1 LPRVGSDPRATSS
14 WDGSRWPRAAKR
26 RSIPNNNNHV
36 REDTMTYLGSN
47 TSCFCSACN
56 SSTAPSRRQFLCTTA
71 AGAVVSS
78 AVSAV
83 GGAITG
89 TARAQPAAAGRPIV
103 IKGGCVLTLDR
114 AVGDFER
121 ADVLVERGK
130 ISAVAPSIDAPDA
143 EVIDAAHMI
152 VMPGLVDTHRHM
164 WQGILRNVLPDG
176 SLDDYIA
183 VVQKVFGAKYA
194 PDDVY
199 AGDYFSALGAIDSG
213 VTCILDWSH
222 IHNTPEHTDA
232 AVKALGDSGVRAVF
246 GYGNAQTADGRWWEA
261 KGAKYPDDIARL
273 RKQYFSSDDQLVTLA
288 MAAPSGSPEQIL
300 PTFKAARD
308 AGARITIHVGVGERG
323 RVGLLEKLNAEGALK
338 SDTTYI
344 HCCTLNDTEWKLIR
358 DTGGTVSIASYV
370 ETLMGHGN
378 PPIQKAIDTGIRPS
392 LSVDVETSVPND
404 FFAQMRT
411 VFSLQKN
418 EVWARRLAGDKNPPK
433 FLTGREVLEFAT
445 IEGARANG
453 LERKTGTLTP
463 GKDADIILLRTDRLN
478 VMPMNNAVGA
488 VVTSMGPQNVDTVL
502 IAGKVMKRNGQL
514 VGLDLSRL
522 DRMASE
528 ARDRL
533 YANAGVK
540 NARI

>member
-1 LPRVGSDPRATSS
+1 MTHRRNFDGISSCACRACQSS
-14 WDGSRWPRAAKR
+14 G
-26 RSIPNNNNHV
+26 
-36 REDTMTYLGSN
+36 EL
-47 TSCFCSACN
+47 
-56 SSTAPSRRQFLCTTA
+56 SRRQFLCTSAATAVAASTA
-71 AGAVVSS
+71 AGTI
-78 AVSAV
+78 
-83 GGAITG
+83 GGA
-89 TARAQPAAAGRPIV
+89 ARAQQAGSAGAPGRPIL

-114 AVGDFER
+114 SLGDFEQ
-121 ADVLVERGK
+121 ADVLIERGK
-130 ISAVAPSIDAPDA
+130 ISAVRANISAANA
-143 EVIDAAHMI
+143 EVVDAARMI
-152 VMPGLVDTHRHM
+152 VMPGFVDTHRHM
-164 WQGILRNVLPDG
+164 WQGILRNALPDG

-183 VVQKVFGAKYA
+183 LVQKTFGANYT

-222 IHNTPEHTDA
+222 IHNTPSHTDA
-232 AVKALGDSGVRAVF
+232 AIKALMDSGVRAVF
-246 GYGNAQTADGRWWEA
+246 AYGNAQTADGRWWEA
-261 KGAKYPDDIARL
+261 KGSKYPDDIARL
-273 RKQYFSSDDQLVTLA
+273 RKQYFSSEDQLVTLY

-308 AGARITIHVGVGERG
+308 VGARITIHVGVGERG
-323 RVGLLEKLNAEGALK
+323 RVGLLEKLNAEGGLK

-358 DTGGTVSIASYV
+358 DTGGTISIAGYV

-418 EVWARRLAGDKNPPK
+418 EVWSRRLAGDKNPPK
-433 FLTGREVLEFAT
+433 FLTVRDVLECAT
-445 IEGARANG
+445 VEGPRADG
-453 LERKTGTLTP
+453 LERKIGTLTP
-463 GKDADIILLRTDRLN
+463 GKEADIILLRTDRLN

-488 VVTSMGPQNVDTVL
+488 VVTSMGAQNVDTVL

-514 VGLDLSRL
+514 VGVDW
-522 DRMASE
+522 
-528 ARDRL
+528 DRL
-533 YANAGVK
+533 IRLGNEAQARNYK
-540 NARI
+540 NANVPNKRV

>member
-1 LPRVGSDPRATSS
+1 MTHARGWDHATHCACGASS
-14 WDGSRWPRAAKR
+14 A
-26 RSIPNNNNHV
+26 
-36 REDTMTYLGSN
+36 TL
-47 TSCFCSACN
+47 
-56 SSTAPSRRQFLCTTA
+56 SRREFLSTGAATA
-71 AGAVVSS
+71 VAASAVV
-78 AVSAV
+78 
-83 GGAITG
+83 GAIG
-89 TARAQPAAAGRPIV
+89 DPARAQQSGGATAPGRPIL

-114 AVGDFER
+114 ALGDFEH
-121 ADVLVERGK
+121 ADVLIERGK
-130 ISAVAPSIDAPDA
+130 VSAVQPNISAPGA
-143 EVIDAAHMI
+143 EVIDASRMI
-152 VMPGLVDTHRHM
+152 AMPGFVDTHRHM

-183 VVQKVFGAKYA
+183 VVQKTFGANYT
-194 PDDVY
+194 PEDVY

-232 AVKALGDSGVRAVF
+232 AVKALADSGVRAVF
-246 GYGNAQTADGRWWEA
+246 GYGNAQTTDGRWWEA
-261 KGAKYPDDIARL
+261 KGSKYPGDIARL
-273 RKQYFSSDDQLVTLA
+273 RRQYFSSDDQLVTLYL
-288 MAAPSGSPEQIL
+288 AAPSGSPEQIL

-308 AGARITIHVGVGERG
+308 VGARITIHVGVGERG
-323 RVGLLEKLNAEGALK
+323 RAGLLEKLNAEGALK

-344 HCCTLNDTEWKLIR
+344 HCCTLNDNEWKLIR
-358 DTGGTVSIASYV
+358 DTGGTISIAGYV

-411 VFSLQKN
+411 IFSLQKN

-433 FLTGREVLEFAT
+433 FLTVREVLEFAT
-445 IEGARANG
+445 VEGARANG
-453 LERKTGTLTP
+453 LDRKIGTLTL

-488 VVTSMGPQNVDTVL
+488 VVTNMGPQNVDTVL

-514 VGLDLSRL
+514 VGVDFERL
-522 DRMASE
+522 NRLGNE

-533 YANAGVK
+533 YANAKVK

>member
-1 LPRVGSDPRATSS
+1 
-14 WDGSRWPRAAKR
+14 
-26 RSIPNNNNHV
+26 
-36 REDTMTYLGSN
+36 M
-47 TSCFCSACN
+47 TSCFCSACTT
-56 SSTAPSRRQFLCTTA
+56 SPALSRRQFLCTSAATA
-71 AGAVVSS
+71 ATASTVTS
-78 AVSAV
+78 AIV
-83 GGAITG
+83 G
-89 TARAQPAAAGRPIV
+89 RANAQQPAAPAPGRAIL
-103 IKGGCVLTLDR
+103 IKGGCVLSLDR
-114 AVGDFER
+114 AVGDFEQ
-121 ADVLVERGK
+121 ADVLVENGK
-130 ISAVAPSIDAPDA
+130 ISALRPNISAPNA
-143 EVIDAAHMI
+143 EVIDAARMI
-152 VMPGLVDTHRHM
+152 VAPGLVDTHRHM

-183 VVQKVFGAKYA
+183 TVQKVFGANYV

-222 IHNTPEHTDA
+222 IHNTPEHSDA
-232 AVKALGDSGVRAVF
+232 AVKALTDSGVRAVF
-246 GYGNAQTADGRWWEA
+246 AYGNAQTADGRWWEA
-261 KGAKYPDDIARL
+261 KGSKFPADIARL
-273 RKQYFSSDDQLVTLA
+273 RKQYFSSDDQLVTLYL
-288 MAAPSGSPEQIL
+288 AAPSGSPEQIL

-308 AGARITIHVGVGERG
+308 VGARITIHVGVGERG
-323 RVGLLEKLNAEGALK
+323 RVGLLEKLNAVGALK

-344 HCCTLNDTEWKLIR
+344 HCCTLNDTEWKLIK

-411 VFSLQKN
+411 IFSLQKKQ
-418 EVWARRLAGDKNPPK
+418 VWEKRLAGDKNPPK
-433 FLTGREVLEFAT
+433 FLTVREVLEFAT

-453 LERKTGTLTP
+453 LERKIGTLTP

-514 VGLDLSRL
+514 VGVDFEKLT
-522 DRMASE
+522 RMGDA
-528 ARDRL
+528 ARDRI
-533 YANAGVK
+533 YAAAKVK
-540 NARI
+540 NTRI

>member
-1 LPRVGSDPRATSS
+1 
-14 WDGSRWPRAAKR
+14 
-26 RSIPNNNNHV
+26 
-36 REDTMTYLGSN
+36 MTHLRGFAGKP
-47 TSCFCSACN
+47 SCSCSACN
-56 SSTAPSRRQFLCTTA
+56 SSPALSRRQFLCTTA
-71 AGAVVSS
+71 ATAVAASTV
-78 AVSAV
+78 AGTV
-83 GGAITG
+83 GG
-89 TARAQPAAAGRPIV
+89 TARAQQPGGATAAGRAIL

-114 AVGDFER
+114 AVGDFEQ
-121 ADVLVERGK
+121 ADVLIEGGK
-130 ISAVAPSIDAPDA
+130 ISAVRPNIAAPAA
-143 EVIDAAHMI
+143 EVIDAARMI
-152 VMPGLVDTHRHM
+152 VMPGFVDTHRHM

-183 VVQKVFGAKYA
+183 VVQKTFGAKYT

-213 VTCILDWSH
+213 VTCVLDWSH

-232 AVKALGDSGVRAVF
+232 AIKALGDSGVRAVF
-246 GYGNAQTADGRWWEA
+246 AYGNAQTVDGRWWEA
-261 KGAKYPDDIARL
+261 KGSKFPDDIARL
-273 RKQYFSSDDQLVTLA
+273 RKQYFSSDDQLLTLYL
-288 MAAPSGSPEQIL
+288 AAPSGTPEAIL

-308 AGARITIHVGVGERG
+308 VGARISIHVGVGERG
-323 RVGLLEKLNAEGALK
+323 RAGLLEKLNAASALK

-358 DTGGTVSIASYV
+358 DTGGTISIAGYV

-378 PPIQKAIDTGIRPS
+378 PPTQKAIDTGIRPS

-411 VFSLQKN
+411 IFSLQKN

-433 FLTGREVLEFAT
+433 FLTVREVLEFAT
-445 IEGARANG
+445 VEGARANG
-453 LERKTGTLTP
+453 LERKVGTLTP
-463 GKDADIILLRTDRLN
+463 GKDADLILLRTDRLN

-514 VGLDLSRL
+514 VGVDFDRL
-522 DRMASE
+522 TRLGNE

-533 YANAGVK
+533 YTNAGVK

>member
-1 LPRVGSDPRATSS
+1 MTFCACSS
-14 WDGSRWPRAAKR
+14 CAPS
-26 RSIPNNNNHV
+26 
-36 REDTMTYLGSN
+36 
-47 TSCFCSACN
+47 SAV
-56 SSTAPSRRQFLCTTA
+56 SRRQFLCTTA
-71 AGAVVSS
+71 AS
-78 AVSAV
+78 AVAAASVA
-83 GGAITG
+83 GTIAGPAQAQQPSGAT
-89 TARAQPAAAGRPIV
+89 AAGRAIL

-114 AVGDFER
+114 ALGDFEQ
-121 ADVLVERGK
+121 ADVLVEGGK
-130 ISAVAPSIDAPDA
+130 ISAVRPNISAPNA
-143 EVIDAAHMI
+143 EVIDATRMI
-152 VMPGLVDTHRHM
+152 VMPGFVDTHRHM

-176 SLDDYIA
+176 SLEDYRN
-183 VVQKVFGAKYA
+183 VVQRTFGAKYT

-199 AGDYFSALGAIDSG
+199 AGDLFSALGAIDSG

-222 IHNTPEHTDA
+222 IHNTPEHSDA
-232 AVKALGDSGVRAVF
+232 AVKGLAESGVRAIF
-246 GYGNAQTADGRWWEA
+246 AYGNPQNENGRYWEMQ
-261 KGAKYPDDIARL
+261 GHKYPDDIARL
-273 RKQYFSSDDQLVTLA
+273 RKQYFSSDDQLLTLY
-288 MAAPSGSPEQIL
+288 MAAPSASPELIL
-300 PTFKAARD
+300 GAFKAARD
-308 AGARITIHVGVGERG
+308 VGARITIHAGVGEFG
-323 RVGLLEKLNAEGALK
+323 RNALLEKLNAEKALK

-344 HCCTLNDTEWKLIR
+344 HCCTLNYTEWKLIR

-404 FFAQMRT
+404 FFQQMRT

-433 FLTGREVLEFAT
+433 FLTVREVLEFAT

-453 LERKTGTLTP
+453 LERKIGTLSP
-463 GKDADIILLRTDRLN
+463 GKDADVILLRTDRLN

-514 VGLDLSRL
+514 VGVDFERL
-522 DRMASE
+522 TRLGDQ

-533 YANAGVK
+533 YANANVK
-540 NARI
+540 NVRL